1 MNILS
6 ADDDAA
12 YVLSFSGHA
21 LLATPIYCLIAR
33 AELQSA
39 HPGLTRFG

>member
-1 MNILS
+1 MNILP
-6 ADDDAA
+6 ADDDDAR
-12 YVLSFSGHA
+12 VLSSSGHA
-21 LLATPIYCLIAR
+21 FLATPIYCLIAR